1 LPVATTRP
9 PSVPDDEEEDELTV
23 DEDELIDDKL

>member
-1 LPVATTRP
+1 VTELRAAPNF
-9 PSVPDDEEEDELTV
+9 DDEDDDGDELTV